1 MQNVSDYCSIKLLG
15 GVWIFRNRR
24 ESCEKF
30 THEPGFGQTMQ
41 PLSTSHPFL
50 YNTTEG
56 FELEIRTKT
65 ITFEPYKALSVVT
78 LDWKQVFVS
87 FMVGFFSKLSLA
99 RVLLSAGSAEELRAD
114 IYLSSYASCIVSTI
128 WDVRASLVISEV
140 KLLRGMSEHFVFP

>member
-1 MQNVSDYCSIKLLG
+1 MNQDLVKLCSHWALAVLFCI
-15 GVWIFRNRR
+15 ID
-24 ESCEKF
+24 
-30 THEPGFGQTMQ
+30 
-41 PLSTSHPFL
+41 
-50 YNTTEG
+50 TTEG
-56 FELEIRTKT
+56 FEFDIRTKT

-78 LDWKQVFVS
+78 LDWTQDFVS
-87 FMVGFFSKLSLA
+87 SMVGFFSKLSLA